1 MPSPAFYFFSSV
13 TFPVFALY
21 WGRNKA
27 KILHLPQFFKFL
39 GKVPGFKVGPS
50 PISPFFGEGHNTS
63 FFLYL

>member
-1 MPSPAFYFFSSV
+1 MYKNYGANLCKIHAIYNAFPGVLFLFFGDLPR
-13 TFPVFALY
+13 FRPV
-21 WGRNKA
+21 
-27 KILHLPQFFKFL
+27 L